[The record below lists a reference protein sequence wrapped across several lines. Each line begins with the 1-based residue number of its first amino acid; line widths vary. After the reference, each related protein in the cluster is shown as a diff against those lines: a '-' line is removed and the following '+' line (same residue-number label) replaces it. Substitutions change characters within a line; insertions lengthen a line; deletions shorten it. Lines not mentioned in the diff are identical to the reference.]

1 MSDHTLNDHASAF
14 AQSAERVR
22 SIAEEVAEHVA
33 AGDLDSAILVL
44 GVSHG
49 KMAELHES
57 MGELQKQL
65 AEAGANWK
73 RALGRSGEDS

>member
-1 MSDHTLNDHASAF
+1 MSGLTLNDHATGF
-14 AQSAERVR
+14 VQSAQRVA
-22 SIAEEVAEHVA
+22 SIADEVAELVA

-49 KMAELHES
+49 KMAELRES

-65 AEAGANWK
+65 DDAGADWK
-73 RALGRSGEDS
+73 RPLGRSGD